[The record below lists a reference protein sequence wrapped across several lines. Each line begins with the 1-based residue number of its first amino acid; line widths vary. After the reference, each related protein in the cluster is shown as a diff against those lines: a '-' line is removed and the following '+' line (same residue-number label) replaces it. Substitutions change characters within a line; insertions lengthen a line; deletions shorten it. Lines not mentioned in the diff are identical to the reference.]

1 MVEVMKI
8 MATSFKRSHDA
19 LLHSVPLTLQQAT
32 VDPRLH
38 WRFLDTHGRV
48 WVSFS

>member
-1 MVEVMKI
+1 MVEIMKI
-8 MATSFKRSHDA
+8 MVPSSKRSHDA
-19 LLHSVPLTLQQAT
+19 LLHSMPLTLQQAT